1 MWIRKSW
8 GRWASN
14 VESDSVPLCAGHVLF
29 LECVLIEQWFYF
41 LQSSTPCSNEDDHLT
56 IKCSLLTTVYYPNS
70 TSQSLRIHD
79 IHSLCSRSWPILPPL
94 LKSHASVLPSVPI
107 LRTCGWVQYGPI
119 IEALY
124 NDLFLSEDFIWVPML
139 KVIWVDLVHVD
150 SESAGRLET
159 RGSPSSIEA
168 IVLFCF
174 FFRKNGCLLAL
185 RYESCFNPVT
195 YYKPPLTPPFLSGI
209 CLCFHLSPDC
219 LILDSCHRLCGIIIS
234 SMWWFSLSVSNISVR
249 KQSHMSIKKQP
260 CYAMLVYRDAATMR

>member
-1 MWIRKSW
+1 MGCFGAPFCPDTENLWLSTVWTHHRSSLQWSFPVRGFHLSTDAEGHLGRSCSCRLGIRGKIGDSWITLKHR
-8 GRWASN
+8 G
-14 VESDSVPLCAGHVLF
+14 DCFVL
-29 LECVLIEQWFYF
+29 
-41 LQSSTPCSNEDDHLT
+41 
-56 IKCSLLTTVYYPNS
+56 
-70 TSQSLRIHD
+70 
-79 IHSLCSRSWPILPPL
+79 
-94 LKSHASVLPSVPI
+94 
-107 LRTCGWVQYGPI
+107 
-119 IEALY
+119 
-124 NDLFLSEDFIWVPML
+124 
-139 KVIWVDLVHVD
+139 
-150 SESAGRLET
+150 
-159 RGSPSSIEA
+159 
-168 IVLFCF
+168 F